1 MWPLVHCLSDRSTGK
16 MKKITLHHL
25 NRNGIQMDVIIVTSR
40 WGNIAVLG
48 IGSDFDKDL
57 LKETIYILKSG
68 AA

>member
-1 MWPLVHCLSDRSTGK
+1 